1 MIHFFEFTLAYRDT
15 PKTRARKRA
24 RRDQLLEAARS
35 LVAEGGFAATSVQA
49 VAQRAG
55 IATGS
60 VYRHFPSK
68 ADLFVEVFAG
78 ASAHE
83 VERMRLAAL
92 DHPTASA
99 SLRAA
104 VTTWATRALEGR
116 TLAYAL
122 IAEPVMPEVEAA
134 RLRFRRAYVEVLRGI
149 LLRGCEQGEF
159 ALPSVDVAAAA
170 IVGAL
175 AEALVG
181 PLSPTG
187 TPTDA
192 ERGALVDHLV
202 HFCQQAVTPSISP

>member
-1 MIHFFEFTLAYRDT
+1 MPYRDT

-35 LVAEGGFAATSVQA
+35 LVAEGGFAAASVQA
-49 VAQRAG
+49 VANRAG

-68 ADLFVEVFAG
+68 ADLFVEVFAT

-83 VERMRLAAL
+83 VERMRLASR
-92 DHPTASA
+92 DQPSASA

-134 RLRFRRAYVEVLRGI
+134 RLRFRRAYVELLRGI
-149 LLRGCEQGEF
+149 LLEGCHAGEF

-181 PLSPTG
+181 PLSPMSMSG
-187 TPTDA
+187 PA
-192 ERGALVDHLV
+192 ERHALVNHLV
-202 HFCQQAVTPSISP
+202 HFCQRAVTPSTPS